1 MKKIKLVLLA
11 AALAPF
17 AIAGCGS
24 NDSDLDAGTS
34 MPDAEVV
41 VDSGPTLYALSA
53 GTYCYDVLAV
63 AGVADGCGILVDD
76 KGVVGLVGIS
86 LPGTYDAT
94 KGQFTLGT
102 EGSLGTG
109 LISNNMGTLLRDGL
123 TADVAA
129 PSCTWHQKDTTE
141 MIMVGQN
148 NFTAQVTETQDTFAA
163 ACAPLIP
170 TGGTCTSTWT
180 WTFGINAAKLPATG
194 CK

>member
-1 MKKIKLVLLA
+1 MKAIKQFALLA

-24 NDSDLDAGTS
+24 NTTDTDAGTS

-53 GTYCYDVLAV
+53 GTYCYDIMAV
-63 AGVADGCGILVDD
+63 SGVADGCEL
-76 KGVVGLVGIS
+76 GVASLVGTAA
-86 LPGTYDAT
+86 LPGTYEAT
-94 KGQFTLGT
+94 TGQFTLGT

-109 LISNNMGTLLRDGL
+109 LISNNMGTLLRDGM
-123 TADVAA
+123 TSDGAA
-129 PSCTWHQKDTTE
+129 CTWHQKDTTV

-148 NFTAQVTETQDTFAA
+148 NFTAQVSETEDTFAA
-163 ACAPLIP
+163 TCAPIP

-180 WTFGINAAKLPATG
+180 WTFGINAAKLPANG

>member
-1 MKKIKLVLLA
+1 MKAIKQFVLLA

-34 MPDAEVV
+34 MPDAEMV

-53 GTYCYDVLAV
+53 GTFCYDIMGVS
-63 AGVADGCGILVDD
+63 GVADGCEL
-76 KGVVGLVGIS
+76 GVAALVGTAA

-94 KGQFTLGT
+94 TGQFTLGT

-109 LISNNMGTLLRDGL
+109 LISNNMGTLLRDGM
-123 TADVAA
+123 TSDVAVPA
-129 PSCTWHQKDTTE
+129 CTWHQSDTTV
-141 MIMVGQN
+141 MVMVAQN
-148 NFTAQVTETQDTFAA
+148 NFTAQVTETQNTFAA
-163 ACAPLIP
+163 ACAPIP

-180 WTFGINAAKLPATG
+180 WTFGINAAKSPATG